1 MDQHPREQSDQPAE
15 APVYTFPLEL
25 RWSDQDLYGH
35 VNNAR
40 IVTLAEEARVRF
52 ALETAG
58 REDDGRREARVVAR
72 QTVDYHAPVHYGP
85 ELTMHVGVV
94 RVGTSSY
101 TLRQQ
106 GHQDGRAVF
115 TVDTVMVVLGEDHRA
130 RPLTD
135 AERAHL
141 QEWTW
146 PEGGTDAEAARS

>member
-1 MDQHPREQSDQPAE
+1 MDQHSREQSDQPAE
-15 APVYTFPLEL
+15 ATVYTFPLEL

-85 ELTMHVGVV
+85 ELTMHVGVL

-115 TVDTVMVVLGEDHRA
+115 TVDTVMVVLGEDHRS
-130 RPLTD
+130 RKLTE

-141 QEWTW
+141 EAWTW
-146 PEGGTDAEAARS
+146 PEDDAAADAARS